1 MASEIRVD
9 KINSLSGVG
18 TVTLSPTGV
27 DIAGI
32 TTAAT
37 LRATT
42 GIVTSLTAGSL
53 TSLGAVSGT
62 TGTFTGDVDIAD
74 KIIHTGD
81 TNTAIRFPAAD
92 TVTVETGGSERARI
106 DSSGRLLLGTTTAS
120 SAGNSQYSKLEVS
133 GNTSGATGPGHLSIK
148 RGTAT
153 ASLSNGDTIGRLIF
167 SSLDGGDFAYIQA
180 SADAAPGSSDYP
192 GRMMFFTAADGASSA
207 TERLRI
213 DSSGRIGIQGSP
225 TKGVLDVRASG
236 GSATMLTAVF
246 GANEGTTAGTLS
258 DNTDK
263 ACRIGSY
270 HYDID
275 EEPFGI
281 LVASGTNGTN
291 NLTFGGG
298 TSLMNA
304 ATEIKFNTAANS
316 TTTAGTNR
324 MTIASD
330 GKIKIGTTATPT
342 QSGAVNVFGTDSG
355 TSQISIRRG
364 SNDDGA
370 PKIHFQKS
378 RNTTDGSHTVVQSN
392 DVLGQIVFAGNDGA
406 GPENGARIGC
416 VVDAAPGGN
425 DMPGRLVFETTP
437 DGSDTLVE
445 RMRISAAGAVSIGQ
459 YNFDG
464 KYFNVAEPN
473 VTDGHSIYLRANT
486 SSSNS
491 NNRVINCD
499 LHGFYRQ
506 SYGQTGFRFRNKD
519 STSNNRAA
527 RVHLYLNDDDSEV
540 GNIMIGTSS
549 SSFNTSSDY
558 RLKENEVL
566 ISDGIV
572 RLKQLKPY
580 RFNFKITPSET
591 VDGFFAHEVSPV
603 VPNAVTGEK
612 DAMVPNAWYQ
622 EGDAIPSGKSVGDV
636 KGYSSTEMEIQ
647 SLDYAKIT
655 PLLTAALQEAVT
667 KIEVLETRLNNA
679 GIAT

>member
-74 KIIHTGD
+74 TIVHTGD
-81 TNTAIRFPAAD
+81 TNTKIRFPAAD
-92 TVTVETGGSERARI
+92 TITAETGGSERARI
-106 DSSGRLLLGTTTAS
+106 DSSGRLLLGTATAS

-148 RGTAT
+148 RGTAVG
-153 ASLSNGDTIGRLIF
+153 SLSSGDTLGRLVF
-167 SSLDGGDFAYIQA
+167 SGLDGGDFAYIQV

-192 GRMMFFTAADGASSA
+192 GRMMFFTTADGASSA

-213 DSSGRIGIQGSP
+213 DSSGRVLIGTDSVHNANSYSNNLVIYENGDTGMSILGNNSNSNYSSLYFSDTSTASRAFFEVQLGANGNF
-225 TKGVLDVRASG
+225 TIGVNGTGPIRFSNSG
-236 GSATMLTAVF
+236 GERV
-246 GANEGTTAGTLS
+246 
-258 DNTDK
+258 
-263 ACRIGSY
+263 RIDGS
-270 HYDID
+270 
-275 EEPFGI
+275 GR
-281 LVASGTNGTN
+281 L
-291 NLTFGGG
+291 
-298 TSLMNA
+298 
-304 ATEIKFNTAANS
+304 
-316 TTTAGTNR
+316 
-324 MTIASD
+324 
-330 GKIKIGTTATPT
+330 KIGTTATPT
-342 QSGAVNVFGTDSG
+342 QSGAVNVFGTDSA

-364 SNDDGA
+364 SADDGA

-406 GPENGARIGC
+406 GPENGGRIGC

-459 YNFDG
+459 YDFDG
-464 KYFNVAEPN
+464 KFFNVAEPN

-566 ISDGIV
+566 ISDGIT

>member
-74 KIIHTGD
+74 TIVHTGD
-81 TNTAIRFPAAD
+81 TNTKIRFPAAD
-92 TVTVETGGSERARI
+92 TITAETGGSERARI
-106 DSSGRLLLGTTTAS
+106 DSSGRLLLGTATAS

-148 RGTAT
+148 RGTAVG
-153 ASLSNGDTIGRLIF
+153 SLSSGDTLGRLVF
-167 SSLDGGDFAYIQA
+167 SGLDGGDFAYIQV

-192 GRMMFFTAADGASSA
+192 GRMMFFTTADGASSA

-213 DSSGRIGIQGSP
+213 DSSGRVLIGTDSVHNANSYSNNLVIYENGDTGMSILGNNSNSNYSSIYFSDTSTVSRAFFEVQLGANGNF
-225 TKGVLDVRASG
+225 TIGVNGTGPIRFSNSG
-236 GSATMLTAVF
+236 GERV
-246 GANEGTTAGTLS
+246 
-258 DNTDK
+258 
-263 ACRIGSY
+263 RIDGS
-270 HYDID
+270 
-275 EEPFGI
+275 GR
-281 LVASGTNGTN
+281 L
-291 NLTFGGG
+291 
-298 TSLMNA
+298 
-304 ATEIKFNTAANS
+304 
-316 TTTAGTNR
+316 
-324 MTIASD
+324 
-330 GKIKIGTTATPT
+330 KIGTTATPT
-342 QSGAVNVFGTDSG
+342 QSGAVNVFGTDSA

-364 SNDDGA
+364 SADDGA

-406 GPENGARIGC
+406 GPENGGRIGC

-459 YNFDG
+459 YDFDG
-464 KYFNVAEPN
+464 KFFNVAEPN

-566 ISDGIV
+566 ISDGIT

>member
-74 KIIHTGD
+74 TIVHTGD
-81 TNTAIRFPAAD
+81 TNTKIRFPAAD
-92 TVTVETGGSERARI
+92 TITAETGGSERARI
-106 DSSGRLLLGTTTAS
+106 DSSGRLLLGTATAS

-148 RGTAT
+148 RGTAVG
-153 ASLSNGDTIGRLIF
+153 SLSSGDTLGRLVF
-167 SSLDGGDFAYIQA
+167 SGLDGGDFAYIQV

-192 GRMMFFTAADGASSA
+192 GRMMFFTTADGASSA

-213 DSSGRIGIQGSP
+213 DSSGRVLIGTDSVHNANSYSNNLVIYENGDTGMSILGNNSNSNYSSLYFSDTSTVSRAFFEVQLGANGNF
-225 TKGVLDVRASG
+225 TIGVNGTGPIRFSNSG
-236 GSATMLTAVF
+236 GERV
-246 GANEGTTAGTLS
+246 
-258 DNTDK
+258 
-263 ACRIGSY
+263 RIDGS
-270 HYDID
+270 
-275 EEPFGI
+275 GR
-281 LVASGTNGTN
+281 L
-291 NLTFGGG
+291 
-298 TSLMNA
+298 
-304 ATEIKFNTAANS
+304 
-316 TTTAGTNR
+316 
-324 MTIASD
+324 
-330 GKIKIGTTATPT
+330 KIGTTATPT
-342 QSGAVNVFGTDSG
+342 QSGAVNVFGTDSA

-364 SNDDGA
+364 SADDGA

-406 GPENGARIGC
+406 GPENGGRIGC

-459 YNFDG
+459 YDFDG
-464 KYFNVAEPN
+464 KFFNVAEPN

-566 ISDGIV
+566 ISDGIT